1 MIVRAGA
8 NKETEREIEKL
19 NETNMSDII
28 DHTLSLIPDAGEML
42 KNFNFE
48 IMQDLYTNEE
58 HSHIERIVGVW
69 QDKWDEISFGQS
81 IVGQYINFCQHRN
94 EFPYDFFKLINL
106 QIR

>member
-42 KNFNFE
+42 
-48 IMQDLYTNEE
+48 
-58 HSHIERIVGVW
+58 
-69 QDKWDEISFGQS
+69 
-81 IVGQYINFCQHRN
+81 
-94 EFPYDFFKLINL
+94 
-106 QIR
+106 